1 MHQTLY
7 RKYRPKNFEE
17 VYGQNVIVKILQN
30 QIENDSIS
38 HAYIFSGPRGTGKTS
53 VAKIFAKVVNCLN
66 ESNQPCDECVNC
78 TQTNTGDSLDI
89 VEIDAASNNGIDEIR
104 ELKSKVSL
112 VPTNGKY
119 KVYII
124 DEVHMLTTAA
134 FNALLKT
141 LEEPPKHIIFILATT
156 EQHKIPETIISRCQK
171 FEFKRI
177 SDSELV
183 SRLELIANNE
193 KIDITKEALK
203 EIARLSDGGMRDS
216 IGNLELVS
224 SYQLNQIQ
232 IEDVHEIN
240 GTISPLE
247 IKEFFDHILNGN
259 TREVLETIDNYYN
272 RGKNLT
278 KIIEELILFLKNC
291 LVVANIPDYFIDSSI
306 YNDVNKRLDYKKIID
321 IVNNISKNL
330 QEIKKYSNSKI
341 MIEILFI
348 NLINTYFYKKEEVLK
363 PVSEMKNLKEPE
375 VELLKKEEEPEI
387 KETKKEVE
395 KEIPKFEPKTSNLE
409 YEEIKRIR
417 VDNTLAEVSKTKL
430 QELKNALAKIEISS
444 LDHDTAKYFHYIS
457 DGEIKAASENTYI
470 IVFETQT
477 LRDYYNKALVQIEQ
491 ALKSEIDLA
500 YRSIAIDAQEWE
512 YYRNEFKNK
521 ERKYEVKSD
530 SEALKQYLNSLPKE
544 KNTIE
549 AAFADLI
556 QVR

>member
-17 VYGQNVIVKILQN
+17 VYGQNVIVRILEN
-30 QIENDSIS
+30 QIKNDTIS

-53 VAKIFAKVVNCLN
+53 VAKIFAKVANCLS
-66 ESNQPCDECVNC
+66 ETKRPCDECVNC
-78 TQTNTGDSLDI
+78 TQINTNSSLDI

-104 ELKSKVSL
+104 ELKSKVAL

-141 LEEPPKHIIFILATT
+141 LEEPPGHVIFILATT
-156 EQHKIPETIISRCQK
+156 EQHKIPETIVSRCQK

-183 SRLELIANNE
+183 SRLDMIAKIE
-193 KIDITKEALK
+193 KIDITKEALT
-203 EIARLSDGGMRDS
+203 EIARLSEGGMRDS
-216 IGNLELVS
+216 IGSLELVS

-232 IEDVHEIN
+232 VEDVHEIS
-240 GTISPLE
+240 GTISTSE
-247 IKEFFDHILNGN
+247 IKELMMKILN
-259 TREVLETIDNYYN
+259 TETKEVLETINKYYDN
-272 RGKNLT
+272 GKNLT
-278 KIIEELILFLKNC
+278 RIVEELILFLKNC
-291 LVVANIPDYFIDSSI
+291 LVVANIPDYFNDSSI
-306 YNDVNKRLDYKKIID
+306 YVDINSEIDYKKIID
-321 IVNNISKNL
+321 IVNTISKNI
-330 QEIKKYSNSKI
+330 QDIKKYSNSKV

-348 NLINTYFYKKEEVLK
+348 NLINTYFIKKEVFNK
-363 PVSEMKNLKEPE
+363 NNSEINNLKEPE
-375 VELLKKEEEPEI
+375 VEIFKKEILPAKTI
-387 KETKKEVE
+387 E
-395 KEIPKFEPKTSNLE
+395 KIVPKLNSIE
-409 YEEIKRIR
+409 YENLKRVR

-430 QELKNALAKIEISS
+430 QELNSAISKVEISS
-444 LDHDTAKYFHYIS
+444 LDSDTARYFHYIL
-457 DGEIKAASENTYI
+457 DGEIKAASDNYFV

-477 LRDYYNKALVQIEQ
+477 LRDYYNKELNNIEE
-491 ALKSEIDLA
+491 LLNKELSLI
-500 YRSIAIDAQEWE
+500 YKSIAIDLEEWN

-521 ERKYEVKSD
+521 ERKYEIKDDV
-530 SEALKQYLNSLPKE
+530 EVLKKYLGSLSKE